1 MQIIHLL
8 SFIVL
13 SVIYLFIWDKLS
25 ELFFHKIRNRNLL
38 YVVKVTALTLSIYIS
53 FLIFGAME
61 MLMLV

>member
-1 MQIIHLL
+1 MQIVHLI
-8 SFIVL
+8 SFLVL

-25 ELFFHKIRNRNLL
+25 DLFFNKVKNRNLY
-38 YVVKVTALTLSIYIS
+38 YVIKVVALTVSIYIS

>member
-1 MQIIHLL
+1 MQIVHLI

-13 SVIYLFIWDKLS
+13 SIAYLFIWDKLY
-25 ELFFHKIRNRNLL
+25 ELFFKKITNRNIY
-38 YVVKVTALTLSIYIS
+38 YVVKVVALTLSIYIS